1 MLPNAPTLNLLYN
14 GMVHYDVLIPREI
27 VESSV
32 LNNEVRNENP
42 TQTTMMRVPATIP
55 IERPRQCVLRRHQ
68 VTVDNRKSFTNTWN
82 YSVTDCL
89 TGPPFA
95 EYEWWKITGWFSCN
109 SEEIFKSTAPML
121 GKTCGKILWRNQTE
135 ISRKAWASIT
145 LNRDATVTTLCPIP
159 VSIN

>member
-14 GMVHYDVLIPREI
+14 GMVHYDVLIPHEI
-27 VESSV
+27 VESNV
-32 LNNEVRNENP
+32 LNNAVRNENP
-42 TQTTMMRVPATIP
+42 TSTTMMRVPRVPASIP
-55 IERPRQCVLRRHQ
+55 TERPRHQ
-68 VTVDNRKSFTNTWN
+68 VNNRKSFTNTWN

-109 SEEIFKSTAPML
+109 SEEIFRSTVPML
-121 GKTCGKILWRNQTE
+121 GKTYGKILWRNQSE
-135 ISRKAWASIT
+135 IRRNAWASIT
-145 LNRDATVTTLCPIP
+145 LNRDATLCPIT